1 MGAGSV
7 IHWRKEWRLFWP
19 DYDAAP
25 ERTHAYVLKHLPDV
39 DMTVAAAAHHGLCIQ
54 AGGHVGLWPLN
65 LAESFDRVL
74 TYEPDPALFECLKR
88 NTAKAPNITAERFA
102 LGASSGTAKL
112 RTDKKAG
119 SWAIDPAGTVEAT
132 VVTIDAMLEARG
144 WPRCDAIVLDI
155 EGYEVEALKGAAE
168 TLERFRPVLHVEEL
182 GPFRMRSSAFM
193 KSIGYVERARAGRDG
208 LYVHASD
215 LARTF
220 GGG

>member
-1 MGAGSV
+1 M

-25 ERTHAYVLKHLPDV
+25 ERTHAYVLKHLADV

-65 LAESFDRVL
+65 LAASFDRVL

-88 NTAKAPNITAERFA
+88 NTAKAANINAEPFA
-102 LGASSGTAKL
+102 LGAAPGKAVM

-119 SWAIDPAGTVEAT
+119 SWAIDPAGTVEVA
-132 VVTIDAMLEARG
+132 VVTIDAMLAARG

-168 TLERFRPVLHVEEL
+168 TIERFRPVLHVEEL
-182 GPFRMRSSAFM
+182 GLFRKRSAEFM
-193 KSIGYVERARAGRDG
+193 QSIGYVERGRAGRDG
-208 LYVHASD
+208 LYVCERSD
-215 LARTF
+215 PARTF
-220 GGG
+220 GSASQC

>member
-1 MGAGSV
+1 V

-74 TYEPDPALFECLKR
+74 TFEPDPALFECLKK
-88 NTAKAPNITAERFA
+88 NTAKASNITAERFA
-102 LGASSGTAKL
+102 LGAATGSATM

-119 SWAIDPAGTVEAT
+119 SWAIDAAGTVEVS
-132 VVTIDAMLEARG
+132 VVTIDNTLEARG

-155 EGYEVEALKGAAE
+155 EGYEVEALKGAAA
-168 TLERFRPVLHVEEL
+168 TIERFRPVLHVEEL
-182 GPFRMRSSAFM
+182 GPHRAKSAAFM

-208 LYVHASD
+208 LYVHESD

>member
-1 MGAGSV
+1 M

-25 ERTHAYVLKHLPDV
+25 ERTHRYVLKHLPDV
-39 DMTVAAAAHHGLCIQ
+39 DMTVAAAPHHGLCIQ

-74 TYEPDPALFECLKR
+74 TFEPDPALFECLKR
-88 NTAKAPNITAERFA
+88 NTAKATNIVAKSSA
-102 LGASSGTAKL
+102 LGAAPGAANL

-119 SWAIDPAGTVEAT
+119 SWAIDPAGTVPVAMT
-132 VVTIDAMLEARG
+132 TIDAELEALG

-155 EGYEVEALKGAAE
+155 EGHEVEALKGAAE
-168 TLERFRPVLHVEEL
+168 TLRRFSPVLHVEEL
-182 GPFRMRSSAFM
+182 GPFRMRSAAFM